1 MNRAPLASAGAA
13 VAAGDADAV
22 AFGRAFIANPDL
34 PDRIRRGTALNPYDR
49 ASFYGGDDR
58 GYTDDPALEP

>member
-1 MNRAPLASAGAA
+1 
-13 VAAGDADAV
+13 V